1 MFVMPGY
8 NHDEKFRRENIPLDI
23 LRKRVDDY
31 HSALQAKLEADYEK
45 ARESKETESDG

>member
-1 MFVMPGY
+1 MTRSFAGRI
-8 NHDEKFRRENIPLDI
+8 FPLTFSA
-23 LRKRVDDY
+23 KRVDDY